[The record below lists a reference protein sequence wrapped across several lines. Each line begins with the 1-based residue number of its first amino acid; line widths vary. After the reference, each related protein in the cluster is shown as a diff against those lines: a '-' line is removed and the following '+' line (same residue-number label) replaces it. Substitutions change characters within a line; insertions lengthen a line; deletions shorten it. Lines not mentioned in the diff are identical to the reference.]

1 MNNFFD
7 SVCLVTCRNS
17 DAKPIQ
23 GTGFVVH
30 QAGGETY
37 IITCAHVVCEDPMD
51 VQVNGRTAVLVGIGK
66 EDWLD
71 FAVYTVR
78 DLEDKTP
85 LALSSVG
92 EAGCRIKIPV
102 IAEMSSSKE
111 DFLLRPLNGTLG
123 ELINPMSASGQKLAD
138 AWDLKIN
145 DGEFLLREGNSGSPV
160 IDIESNKV
168 VGIVRHKVGGGGKGI
183 AISVNALR
191 EIWVDIPRNLIEE
204 GGPIMSSRSGSKILT
219 NLSTSKLDLRKNE
232 ISRKIS
238 IGKADIQSFSER
250 IHDIVFAQKD
260 LPIGSP
266 QARIDLRNREEL
278 EKNLEFK
285 SQEICTLIDELEEIE
300 IELRKRKQ

>member
-7 SVCLVTCRNS
+7 SVCLITCRNS

-37 IITCAHVVCEDPMD
+37 IITCAHVVREDQTD

-78 DLEDKTP
+78 GLEDKTP
-85 LALSSVG
+85 LELSSVG

-219 NLSTSKLDLRKNE
+219 NLSTSKLDLRKNQ
-232 ISRKIS
+232 ISRDIS
-238 IGKADIQSFSER
+238 IRKADVQSFSEMIR
-250 IHDIVFAQKD
+250 DIAFAQKD
-260 LPIGSP
+260 LAIGSP
-266 QARIDLRNREEL
+266 QARIDLKNREEL
-278 EKNLEFK
+278 EEKLELK
-285 SQEICTLIDELEEIE
+285 SQEICMLIDELEEIE
-300 IELRKRKQ
+300 IELKKRKQ